1 LVGEIHPVAL
11 RPCRDELGRVVLRA
25 IAGELGRFGL
35 GSGADVD
42 GFCMLGTSS
51 SGDAR
56 VNLFR
61 EARNRQRMILENGN
75 RLSEKIMLL

>member
-1 LVGEIHPVAL
+1 VSSGASMT
-11 RPCRDELGRVVLRA
+11 A
-25 IAGELGRFGL
+25 L

-61 EARNRQRMILENGN
+61 ESRNRQSMMFENGN
-75 RLSEKIMLL
+75 CFSEKIMLH